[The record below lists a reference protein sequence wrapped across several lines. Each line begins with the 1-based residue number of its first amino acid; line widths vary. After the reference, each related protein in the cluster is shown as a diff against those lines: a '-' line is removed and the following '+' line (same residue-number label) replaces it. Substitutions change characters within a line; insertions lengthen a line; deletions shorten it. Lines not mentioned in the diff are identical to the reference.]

1 MMEFKKNYFWHVSV
15 IIIGLVIGLVHHIYI
30 YPNFFH
36 ADSAAYQVLASA
48 IRDEGV
54 LLPHDFFYGNQLIML
69 KISPFIAL
77 ANYIGFSGY
86 KAYAIGGAIA
96 ICVWFYIC
104 NLIISKYCGNKY
116 FSLLLSTCLFIPLGM
131 DDIDFLLGQESHLS
145 NVVLSIMICLPVI
158 IYIQE
163 SKKSFLCIS
172 ALAVI
177 LMTAEQPIRTLIII
191 APFILF
197 ILIIFRS
204 KTSVVS
210 MLSIAVSFVI
220 GKMANDYLLGRHF
233 PLKVDYSQA
242 SLLISPD
249 KAIDNLFIILKSIL
263 VYSSSS
269 SLAVGSNAIG
279 ILTPFYFMGLLYIL
293 LFIATIVYGLKIFLY
308 ILIDGRKTKTS
319 ICRLDLL
326 CALGATGF
334 VLGLLLISCLNP
346 EGRHIFWAT
355 CILKI
360 SVFATIFKIFKSNIK
375 NNVYSYSLTIAMAIC
390 MSAIAPVLY
399 TTKAESFSYNK
410 SNMNSEINKK
420 IISIVRLTGIKY
432 IYGED

>member
-1 MMEFKKNYFWHVSV
+1 
-15 IIIGLVIGLVHHIYI
+15 
-30 YPNFFH
+30 
-36 ADSAAYQVLASA
+36 
-48 IRDEGV
+48 
-54 LLPHDFFYGNQLIML
+54 
-69 KISPFIAL
+69 
-77 ANYIGFSGY
+77 
-86 KAYAIGGAIA
+86 
-96 ICVWFYIC
+96 
-104 NLIISKYCGNKY
+104 
-116 FSLLLSTCLFIPLGM
+116 
-131 DDIDFLLGQESHLS
+131 
-145 NVVLSIMICLPVI
+145 MICLPVI

-293 LFIATIVYGLKIFLY
+293 LFIATIVYGLKIFLH

-334 VLGLLLISCLNP
+334 VLGLLLIS
-346 EGRHIFWAT
+346 
-355 CILKI
+355 
-360 SVFATIFKIFKSNIK
+360 
-375 NNVYSYSLTIAMAIC
+375 
-390 MSAIAPVLY
+390 
-399 TTKAESFSYNK
+399 
-410 SNMNSEINKK
+410 
-420 IISIVRLTGIKY
+420 
-432 IYGED
+432 

>member
-1 MMEFKKNYFWHVSV
+1 
-15 IIIGLVIGLVHHIYI
+15 
-30 YPNFFH
+30 
-36 ADSAAYQVLASA
+36 
-48 IRDEGV
+48 
-54 LLPHDFFYGNQLIML
+54 
-69 KISPFIAL
+69 
-77 ANYIGFSGY
+77 
-86 KAYAIGGAIA
+86 
-96 ICVWFYIC
+96 
-104 NLIISKYCGNKY
+104 
-116 FSLLLSTCLFIPLGM
+116 
-131 DDIDFLLGQESHLS
+131 
-145 NVVLSIMICLPVI
+145 
-158 IYIQE
+158 IQE

-204 KTSVVS
+204 KNSVVS

-293 LFIATIVYGLKIFLY
+293 LFIATIVYGLKIFLH

-334 VLGLLLISCLNP
+334 VLGL
-346 EGRHIFWAT
+346 
-355 CILKI
+355 
-360 SVFATIFKIFKSNIK
+360 
-375 NNVYSYSLTIAMAIC
+375 
-390 MSAIAPVLY
+390 
-399 TTKAESFSYNK
+399 
-410 SNMNSEINKK
+410 
-420 IISIVRLTGIKY
+420 
-432 IYGED
+432 